1 MLRAVLIHKHFPPL
15 DRLAGVSDTTLS
27 QGQAMSEA
35 EQNETPQRTEDEWL
49 ELEAELTEVRK
60 KRDQLDA
67 QNLRVTDNLRKAIEE
82 RDKALANAESWRVE
96 YLAAK
101 ESANTN
107 SDNAA
112 ALREQVAEM
121 DVDLRQMRVELD
133 AAELERTKSRA
144 EVVQLRAERDAVKE
158 VNGSANR
165 MIEALQ
171 GDVRHWQAQRD
182 AARKFA
188 DDTQVQLSQW
198 QVGHDAIKEE
208 LARCKEGT
216 DMLEQE
222 NKYLQ
227 DTVRELRAKQIHGD
241 LPGLLMSIQLAAEQA
256 RLLI

>member
-1 MLRAVLIHKHFPPL
+1 
-15 DRLAGVSDTTLS
+15 
-27 QGQAMSEA
+27 
-35 EQNETPQRTEDEWL
+35 
-49 ELEAELTEVRK
+49 
-60 KRDQLDA
+60 
-67 QNLRVTDNLRKAIEE
+67 LRKAIEE